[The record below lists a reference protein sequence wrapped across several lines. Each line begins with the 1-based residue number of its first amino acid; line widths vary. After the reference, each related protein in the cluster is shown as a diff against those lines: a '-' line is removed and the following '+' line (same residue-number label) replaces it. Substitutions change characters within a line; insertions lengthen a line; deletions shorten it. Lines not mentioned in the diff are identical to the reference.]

1 MKNSAGVGMDDT
13 VKRVNTQSKLCPQQK
28 FALVGYSQGAGV
40 IHGAFQSKDRTYPKA
55 KGPRPVLDGDAK
67 KKIVAVVTFGDP
79 AFMGSA
85 NPKRTALVFPIPPDF
100 QSKFKLNCAH
110 GDPVSGLAYM
120 LSEAFTDLGA
130 EL

>member
-1 MKNSAGVGMDDT
+1 M
-13 VKRVNTQSKLCPQQK
+13 
-28 FALVGYSQGAGV
+28 GYSQGAGV